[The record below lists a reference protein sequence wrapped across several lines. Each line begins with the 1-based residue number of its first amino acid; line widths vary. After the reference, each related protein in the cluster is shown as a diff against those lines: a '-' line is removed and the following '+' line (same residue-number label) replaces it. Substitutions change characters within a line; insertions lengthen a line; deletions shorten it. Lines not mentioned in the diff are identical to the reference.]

1 MFETSI
7 FNINRDGLP
16 GPLIIGTVEKRVPGP
31 LDGTFF
37 EPCQKSFLHM
47 YMYMIFLITF
57 TVILKIPKAL
67 FLL

>member
-7 FNINRDGLP
+7 FNINGDGLP
-16 GPLIIGTVEKRVPGP
+16 GPLIIGTVEKRAPGP

-47 YMYMIFLITF
+47 YIYMIF
-57 TVILKIPKAL
+57 
-67 FLL
+67 